1 MKHLILAAAAAF
13 ALASAASAQD
23 AALGTWQT
31 EVDDGAFA
39 YVTMDQCGAAVCGT
53 IARTFNT
60 EGEYASPNIG
70 RQIVINMAPNGDG
83 SYQGQVW
90 RPSNDRIYVGKM
102 DVEGN
107 ALRLRGCVAGGLI
120 CASQNWVRIE

>member
-1 MKHLILAAAAAF
+1 MKHLILAAVAAF
-13 ALASAASAQD
+13 AVAGPASAQD
-23 AALGTWQT
+23 AAIGTWQT

-39 YVTMDQCGAAVCGT
+39 YVDIAQCGAAVCGT

-70 RQIVINMAPNGDG
+70 RQIVINMTPNGDG
-83 SYQGQVW
+83 SYDGQVW
-90 RPSNDRIYVGKM
+90 RPSNDRIYTGKM